1 MRNTLARRRRIVLY
15 ESDGVKLREQ
25 RRGCET
31 GKRANLAHEMR
42 LVVVAV
48 FDGKGRPS
56 MLESAIAQPVH
67 HAVESHETRE
77 HLRWHADGRGEP
89 AFQLSRRK
97 RKPRRQRAHGVDA
110 GRLPDE

>member
-15 ESDGVKLREQ
+15 ESDGMELREQ

-31 GKRANLAHEMR
+31 GKRASLAHEMR

-77 HLRWHADGRGEP
+77 HLRWHTDGGGEP
-89 AFQLSRRK
+89 AFQLSRRQ
-97 RKPRRQRAHGVDA
+97 RKHRSQRVHRDQA
-110 GRLPDE
+110 GA